1 MKTNQT
7 IFLFLLLLSPII
19 GAAQPY
25 YFKHYTAENGLSY
38 NSVFNVLQD
47 SRGLMW
53 FATRDG
59 LNRFD
64 GYSFKVYRHKEGDTT
79 SIGSNFIHAILE
91 DKNGQMW
98 VGTTKGLF
106 IYHPDKENF
115 TKLEYTAD
123 KDVPLIKTDALG
135 NIWMTANNELC
146 FYDVQKKIFRQY
158 SNVNNSYPTSITM
171 TTLGQVWI
179 SYSNGTLSRYL
190 PIKEKFEVP
199 FDLFSHSKPAA
210 SHYIQTIEK
219 GRDNT
224 IMVGT
229 TNQGIKIFNC
239 NTLSYEDISI
249 VNNSQTNIFVRKFVE
264 TKPYEYWVATESGI
278 YIYNTKTK
286 QHQQLEKKIDDPYAV
301 SDNAVYDLY
310 KDSDGGIWA
319 ATYFGGINYYSKTFS
334 NFKKYFP
341 NSSNNSLK
349 GNIVREICKDKNNN
363 LWIGTEDGGLNFYD
377 TETKKFENFT
387 PHAGQLSIAYSNIHA
402 LFADGNKLWI
412 GTFEH
417 GLDVMDI
424 KSKKIIKHYSAGP
437 SSSQLKS
444 NFVLSIIKT
453 RIGQTLIGT
462 SNGLFVYNE
471 MKDDFKEIFL
481 AKQASFIHNLME
493 DSFGNIWASTLD
505 NGVYKYNL
513 KTGVSSL
520 YTHTANGNSISS
532 NAVTSTFESADH
544 KIWFATYG
552 GGLSVL
558 DPRTKKFSSFNT
570 RNGLPSDLVFKIL
583 EDRFQNIW
591 ITTSKGLVV
600 RQHKSGQFK
609 IYTTANGLLSDQFN
623 YNSGYADGFGNLYF
637 GGTKGMISFNPDDF
651 NKTNFNTP
659 LFLTGF
665 QIDNKEVKISSS
677 GPLKKSILSTD
688 NISLTHKQSSFNI
701 NFSALSYA
709 APEMTQYAYRM
720 LGINKEWTY
729 LQTNRTVYFTELAPG
744 SYVFEVK
751 VANQSH
757 HTTPQIR
764 QLHITVLPPWWATWW
779 AYLAYLVFIGSA
791 FYFITRFF
799 FKREKEKHLTKA
811 NHLENRK
818 EREIYEAK
826 ISFFTHVAHEIKT
839 PLTLIKGP
847 MEKIIK
853 QAASVPELVESLH
866 IMDKNTE
873 RLLNLTN
880 QLLDLR
886 KVETNSYK
894 LTFVRINLSNVL
906 AGIFARFKLAAVQ
919 KNLSFNLVVPE
930 DPVFAYVD
938 LEAFEKIASNLLSNA
953 IKYAESKIIVV
964 LHRPD
969 DNGDFVKLLISN
981 DGYLIPKN
989 LKEKIFDPFFRI
1001 DDKGKSSGTGIGLP
1015 LARFL
1020 TELHEGTLILGK
1032 IENAM
1037 NVFELMLPIHHLQEL
1052 DLTEEKITEAIPTP
1066 KNLQEN
1072 SLRNVILLVDD
1083 HEEILDFI
1091 EGELTEKFHI
1101 LRAKN
1106 GLEALKI
1113 MDENSVNLL
1122 ISDIMM
1128 PEMDG
1133 FELCEF
1139 VKSNVHY
1146 NHIPVILLTAKSTL
1160 TSKIDALELG
1170 ADSYIE
1176 KPFSPDFLLAQV
1188 ENLLEN
1194 RKKIRDHFSKSP
1206 LANISTIALSKHE
1219 ESFLAQLQV
1228 ILLANL
1234 SNEHLDVELLAEEL
1248 NMSRPTLYRKIKSIS
1263 DLTPSELINVTRL
1276 KRAAELLA
1284 SGSYKIYEIADLVG
1298 YSSQSRF
1305 SRNFNKQFGCSPT
1318 EYAQKIKDERQ
1329 PTEKIERSSR

>member
-7 IFLFLLLLSPII
+7 IFLFLFLLCPIL
-19 GAAQPY
+19 GFAQPY

-38 NSVFNVLQD
+38 NTVFSVLQD
-47 SRGLMW
+47 SKGFMW

-64 GYSFKVYRHKEGDTT
+64 GYSFKVYRHKEGDKT
-79 SIGSNFIHAILE
+79 SIGSDFIHTILE
-91 DKNGQMW
+91 DNHAQMW

-106 IYHPDKENF
+106 IYHPDKEIF
-115 TKLEYTAD
+115 TRFKYTAE
-123 KDVPLIKTDALG
+123 KDVPLIKTDTQD
-135 NIWMTANNELC
+135 NIWLIANNELC
-146 FYDVQKKIFRQY
+146 SYNVHTQTFRQY
-158 SNVNNSYPTSITM
+158 KNFNNSYATGITI
-171 TTLGQVWI
+171 TALGQIWV
-179 SYSNGTLSRYL
+179 SFNDGTLQKYL
-190 PIKEKFEVP
+190 PRQEKFGP
-199 FDLFSHSKPAA
+199 SYNLFSHSKPAV

-219 GRDNT
+219 GSNNT
-224 IMVGT
+224 IFVGT
-229 TNQGIKIFNC
+229 TNQGVKIFDC
-239 NTLSYEDISI
+239 NTLTYRDVSI
-249 VNNSQTNIFVRKFVE
+249 TNPDQTNIFVRKFVE
-264 TKPYEYWVATESGI
+264 INPDECWIATESGI
-278 YIYNTKTK
+278 YIYNKRTG
-286 QHQQLEKKIDDPYAV
+286 QHQQLKKRIDNPYSL
-301 SDNAVYDLY
+301 SDNAVYDVY
-310 KDSDGGIWA
+310 RDREGGIWA
-319 ATYFGGINYYSKTFS
+319 ATYFGGLNYYSKTFS
-334 NFKKYFP
+334 NFRKYFP
-341 NSSNNSLK
+341 TTSNNSLK

-377 TETKKFENFT
+377 TETKQFKNFT
-387 PHAGQLSIAYSNIHA
+387 PDGSAGSIAYSNIHA
-402 LFADGNKLWI
+402 LFADKNKLWI

-424 KSKKIIKHYSAGP
+424 ASKKVIKHYSAGLSP
-437 SSSQLKS
+437 NHLQS

-453 RIGQTLIGT
+453 RKGNTLIGT
-462 SNGLFVYNE
+462 SNGLFMYNE
-471 MKDDFKEIFL
+471 TEDNFKEL
-481 AKQASFIHNLME
+481 HLDKQAPFIHNLME
-493 DSFGNIWASTLD
+493 DHLGNIWASTLD
-505 NGVYKYNL
+505 NGVFKYNPATRTSTRYL
-513 KTGVSSL
+513 HKPK
-520 YTHTANGNSISS
+520 ANSIVS
-532 NAVTSTFESADH
+532 NAVTSAFESADH
-544 KIWFATYG
+544 KIWLATYG

-558 DPRTKKFSSFNT
+558 DPETKKFSSFDTN
-570 RNGLPSDLVFKIL
+570 NGLPSDLIFKIL
-583 EDRFQNIW
+583 EDRFHNIW

-600 RQHKSGQFK
+600 KQHKTGQFK
-609 IYTTANGLLSDQFN
+609 IYTVANGLLSDQFN
-623 YNSGYADGFGNLYF
+623 YNSGYADSLGNLYF
-637 GGTKGMISFNPDDF
+637 GGIKGMISFNPDDF

-665 QIDNKEVKISSS
+665 QIDNKEVKISNA
-677 GPLKKSILSTD
+677 GPLKNSILSTD
-688 NISLTHKQSSFNI
+688 HVTLNHKQSSFNI

-709 APEMTQYAYRM
+709 APEMTEYAYRM

-729 LQTNRTVYFTELAPG
+729 LQTNRTVYFTELTPG
-744 SYVFEVK
+744 DYVFEVK

-757 HTTPQIR
+757 HTNPQIR
-764 QLHITVLPPWWATWW
+764 RLHISILPPWWATWW
-779 AYLAYLVFIGSA
+779 AYLFYFIFIGSA

-799 FKREKEKHLTKA
+799 FNREKERHLRKA
-811 NHLENRK
+811 DHLENQK

-853 QAASVPELVESLH
+853 QAAAVPDLVESLH

-894 LTFVRINLSNVL
+894 LTFVRVNIPNVL
-906 AGIFARFKLAAVQ
+906 AEIFARFKLAAAQ
-919 KNLSFNLVVPE
+919 KNLSFNLVVP
-930 DPVFAYVD
+930 DHPVAAYVD
-938 LEAFEKIASNLLSNA
+938 LEAFEKIVSNLFSNA

-964 LHRPD
+964 LNQPD
-969 DNGDFVKLLISN
+969 HNGDSFKLVISN
-981 DGYLIPKN
+981 DGHLIPKN

-1020 TELHEGTLILGK
+1020 TELHEGTLLLGTP
-1032 IENAM
+1032 ENSM
-1037 NVFELMLPIHHLQEL
+1037 NTFELMLPIHHLQEL
-1052 DLTEEKITEAIPTP
+1052 DLTEENVAEANYPNKLTDESQAQPI
-1066 KNLQEN
+1066 
-1072 SLRNVILLVDD
+1072 ILLVDD
-1083 HEEILDFI
+1083 HDEILDFI
-1091 EGELTEKFHI
+1091 EGELKEKFQI
-1101 LRAKN
+1101 LRANN
-1106 GLEALKI
+1106 GLEALKLI
-1113 MDENSVNLL
+1113 DRNSVNLI

-1133 FELCEF
+1133 YKLCEII
-1139 VKSNVHY
+1139 KSNVHY
-1146 NHIPVILLTAKSTL
+1146 SHIPVILLTAKSTL
-1160 TSKIDALELG
+1160 TAKIEGLELG

-1176 KPFSPDFLLAQV
+1176 KPFSPDFLVAQV
-1188 ENLLEN
+1188 ESLLEN
-1194 RKKIRDHFSKSP
+1194 RKKVRDHFSRSP
-1206 LANISTIALSKHE
+1206 LANISTIAFNKHE
-1219 ESFLAQLQV
+1219 ESFLDQLQV

-1234 SNEHLDVELLAEEL
+1234 TNENLDVELLADEM

-1318 EYAQKIKDERQ
+1318 EYAQKLKDERQ
-1329 PTEKIERSSR
+1329 HAEKK